1 MNKIIGEDLEEI
13 KRNLD
18 FEFNKTV
25 LVTGGAGFLGSWIC
39 DVLVRQGSKV
49 ICLDNLAS
57 GLQSNISHLL
67 REPNFEFV
75 QHNITKPIHFNE
87 NIDVVM
93 HLASRASPFEF
104 TEYPI
109 SILKANTLGVWVA
122 LGIAKEHKARFLYTS
137 TSEVYGDAKEI
148 PTTENY
154 RGNVNPVG
162 IRSCYDE
169 AKRAGESFAM
179 AYMMEENLD
188 VRIARIFNTYG
199 LRMRA
204 EGVYGRVIPR
214 FIEQCVN
221 NKPITVFG
229 DGSQTRSFCYVTD
242 QVEGLLKLAFLD
254 KARGEVVNIGGNKEV
269 TILEI
274 ANLIKRLTNSESEIV
289 FSVLPNDDP
298 VRRNP
303 NISKAKRILGWEPKV
318 GLEEG
323 LRRMIGWVFK
333 K

>member
-67 REPNFEFV
+67 REPNFKFV

-122 LGIAKEHKARFLYTS
+122 LGIAKEHKAKFLYTS

-162 IRSCYDE
+162 VRSCYDE
-169 AKRAGESFAM
+169 AKRAGESFTM
-179 AYMMEENLD
+179 AYMLEENLD
-188 VRIARIFNTYG
+188 IRIARIFNTYG
-199 LRMRA
+199 PRMRA

-229 DGSQTRSFCYVTD
+229 DGSQTRTFCYVTD
-242 QVEGLLKLAFLD
+242 QVKGLLKLIFLD
-254 KARGEVVNIGGNKEV
+254 KAQGEVVNVGGNKEV

-303 NISKAKRILGWEPKV
+303 NISKAKRVLGWKPKV

-323 LRRMIGWVFK
+323 LRRMIGWVLK